1 MSAHKD
7 EAGSLGAA
15 LGAAAE
21 GVAFYDLA
29 NVVAADVRVKVTF
42 EDLGRRKRA
51 QLERLEALAGP
62 GVRDGAPRP
71 GIFPLG
77 MVAKVDCYVCGHTVD
92 AASMPNQCP
101 NCGAARYAFEREIA
115 VAKAWEVAS
124 AAATKV
130 AALYRVAASTASA
143 QARAL
148 LEALAAEED
157 ALAAEA
163 DREIAELRT

>member
-42 EDLGRRKRA
+42 EDLGRRKRS
-51 QLERLEALAGP
+51 QLERLESVAGP
-62 GVRDGAPRP
+62 GVRDAAPRP
-71 GIFPLG
+71 GVYPLG
-77 MVAKVDCYVCGHTVD
+77 MVAKVDCYVCGLTVE

-101 NCGAARYAFEREIA
+101 NCGAARYAFEQEIA
-115 VAKAWEVAS
+115 LAKAWAVAS
-124 AAATKV
+124 AAARKV
-130 AALYRVAASTASA
+130 AALYRAAAPKA
-143 QARAL
+143 PADVRAL

>member
-1 MSAHKD
+1 MSVHKD
-7 EAGSLGAA
+7 EVGSLGAA

-21 GVAFYDLA
+21 GVAFYDVA

-42 EDLGRRKRA
+42 EALGRRTRS
-51 QLERLEALAGP
+51 QLDRLEALAGP
-62 GVRDGAPRP
+62 GVKDAAPRP
-71 GIFPLG
+71 GIYPLG

-101 NCGAARYAFEREIA
+101 SCGAARYAFEKEIA
-115 VAKAWEVAS
+115 LANAWEVAS
-124 AAATKV
+124 TAARKV
-130 AALYRVAASTASA
+130 AALYREVAPKAAA
-143 QARAL
+143 EVRAL
-148 LEALAAEED
+148 LGVLAAEED